1 MLFRDLLPNALMGS
15 SPVEVY
21 NVLIEHPLELLL
33 AEDQQ
38 VVQAFLSDTPQKAF
52 TDRIGSGSMNR
63 CFEQLDATC
72 PRHPIKARPK
82 FAVVITNQV
91 LWCVP
96 IGGGFPQLL
105 GHPGIGWRASDADV
119 DHLP

>member
-1 MLFRDLLPNALMGS
+1 MLFRDLLSNALMGS

-21 NVLIEHPLELLL
+21 HVLIEHALELLL

-52 TDRIGSGSMNR
+52 TDRIGSGSVNR
-63 CFEQLDATC
+63 RFEQLDATC

-82 FAVVITNQV
+82 SAVVITNQV

-96 IGGGFPQLL
+96 IGSGFPQLL
-105 GHPGIGWRASDADV
+105 RHPGIGWQASDADV